1 MVALGSDDTIWRNTT
16 QCAAWSGFTFGT
28 MATGVPLSPSSL
40 LLLVPPLIFPS
51 LFFGLVAA
59 QKGRR

>member
-16 QCAAWSGFTFGT
+16 QCAAWSGFTFST
-28 MATGVPLSPSSL
+28 MATGVPPSPSSL